1 MGIILF
7 NFKIESSPISLFIR
21 ARETKNKFF
30 GLILLQ
36 TQASLQS
43 HHSMQYIHLKYMYE
57 DFLFHS
63 KSVHFLHIYP
73 AMWRSTEKTG
83 FVLFSV
89 TLLFFAIPTAL
100 ENIQRIKKENEK
112 YHLRHIPTR

>member
-1 MGIILF
+1 
-7 NFKIESSPISLFIR
+7 
-21 ARETKNKFF
+21 
-30 GLILLQ
+30 
-36 TQASLQS
+36 
-43 HHSMQYIHLKYMYE
+43 MYD

-89 TLLFFAIPTAL
+89 TSVFFAIPTAL

-112 YHLRHIPTR
+112 YHLRHIPTRSLTFHSTASSQNICILM

>member
-1 MGIILF
+1 
-7 NFKIESSPISLFIR
+7 
-21 ARETKNKFF
+21 
-30 GLILLQ
+30 
-36 TQASLQS
+36 
-43 HHSMQYIHLKYMYE
+43 MYE

-89 TLLFFAIPTAL
+89 TSVFFAIPTAL
-100 ENIQRIKKENEK
+100 ENIQRKRKKMKNITSDTFQPDEIFN
-112 YHLRHIPTR
+112 IS